1 MTRKRRTRQHI
12 IADLSVNHVERFV
25 LLAGFSVER
34 IENDYGIDLNLYT
47 YDNAGEIENGTIFIQ
62 LKASDSLRYLKNSDY
77 ISFSIRRSDLESW
90 LEELFPVILVL
101 YDAALDKA
109 YWLYI
114 QRYFESLPGFDL
126 KLIGETYTIRVKIDN
141 VLAVDVVRQWA
152 LFKLSVLSQLGKV
165 VKHV

>member
-12 IADLSVNHVERFV
+12 IADLSVNYIERLV

-34 IENDYGIDLNLYT
+34 IEYDYGVDLNLYT
-47 YDNAGEIENGTIFIQ
+47 YTKSGEIENGTIFIQ
-62 LKASDSLRYLKNSDY
+62 LKASDSLKYLKSSNHV
-77 ISFSIRRSDLESW
+77 SFSIMRSDLESW

-101 YDAALDKA
+101 YDASLDKA

-114 QRYFESLPGFDL
+114 QRYFELLHNFDL
-126 KLIGETYTIRVKIDN
+126 EAVGHTYVVRLDLAN
-141 VLAVDVVRQWA
+141 VLEVEAVKQWA
-152 LFKLSVLSQLGKV
+152 LFKESILSQLGKV

>member
-12 IADLSVNHVERFV
+12 IADLSVNYVERFI

-47 YDNAGEIENGTIFIQ
+47 YDNSGEIENGTIFIQ
-62 LKASDSLRYLKNSDY
+62 LKASDNLRNSKNGDY
-77 ISFSIRRSDLESW
+77 VSFSIRRSDLESW
-90 LEELFPVILVL
+90 LEELFPVMLVL
-101 YDAALDKA
+101 YDPALDKA

-114 QRYFESLPGFDL
+114 QRHFESLPSFDL
-126 KLIGETYTIRVKIDN
+126 GSIGETYTVRLELGN
-141 VLAVDVVRQWA
+141 VLAVDTIKQWA
-152 LFKLSVLSQLGKV
+152 SFKQSILFQLGKV